1 MCDVALPMLWCHA
14 KSKYGVPQ
22 RELDMLKIEQ
32 DKSIIHSHPYN
43 FGKTGLIARL
53 NYERLKLGGGGGV
66 V

>member
-1 MCDVALPMLWCHA
+1 MFWCHA
-14 KSKYGVPQ
+14 MLKYVVPQ

-32 DKSIIHSHPYN
+32 DESIIHSRPYN
-43 FGKTGLIARL
+43 FGKTGLIARV